1 MKNTNNIK
9 FSKNKKLNTVLQAI
23 YDDLTEELGSDE
35 VKRYKNKF
43 KNEIDFNIAQYGNL
57 LCYYND
63 IRQFYKDAGYKS
75 LDKLSDGKIWNIYKR
90 QVGYVARFYF

>member
-1 MKNTNNIK
+1 MKNTNAIK

-23 YDDLTEELGSDE
+23 YNGLTENLGSDE
-35 VKRYKNKF
+35 IKRYKREF

-63 IRQFYKDAGYKS
+63 IRQFYKDASYKS
-75 LDKLSDGKIWNIYKR
+75 IDKFSNDKIWNIYKR

>member
-23 YDDLTEELGSDE
+23 YDDLQELGTDE
-35 VKRYKNKF
+35 IKRYKREF
-43 KNEIDFNIAQYGNL
+43 KNETDFNIAQYGNL

-75 LDKLSDGKIWNIYKR
+75 LYKLSDGKIWDIYKR
-90 QVGYVARFYF
+90 QAGYVARLYF

>member
-23 YDDLTEELGSDE
+23 YDDLTENLGSDE
-35 VKRYKNKF
+35 VKRYKNEF

>member
-1 MKNTNNIK
+1 MKYTNQIK
-9 FSKNKKLNTVLQAI
+9 FSKNKKLNTVLQSI
-23 YDDLTEELGSDE
+23 YDDLAELGTDE
-35 VKRYKNKF
+35 VRRYKNKF

-63 IRQFYKDAGYKS
+63 IRQFYKNASYKS
-75 LDKLSDGKIWNIYKR
+75 IDKFSNDKIWNIYKR

>member
-23 YDDLTEELGSDE
+23 YDDLTENLESDE
-35 VKRYKNKF
+35 VKRYKSNF

-63 IRQFYKDAGYKS
+63 IRQLYKDAGYKS
-75 LDKLSDGKIWNIYKR
+75 LNKLSDAKIWDIYKR

>member
-23 YDDLTEELGSDE
+23 YDDLTENLGSDE

-63 IRQFYKDAGYKS
+63 IRQFYKNAGYKS

>member
-9 FSKNKKLNTVLQAI
+9 FSKNKKLNTVLQSI
-23 YDDLTEELGSDE
+23 YNDLQELSTDE
-35 VKRYKNKF
+35 VKRYKNEF

-63 IRQFYKDAGYKS
+63 IRQFYKNAGYKS
-75 LDKLSDGKIWNIYKR
+75 LDKLSDAKIWNIYKR
-90 QVGYVARFYF
+90 QVGHVARLYF

>member
-23 YDDLTEELGSDE
+23 YNDLTENLGSDE
-35 VKRYKNKF
+35 VRRYKNEF

-75 LDKLSDGKIWNIYKR
+75 LDKLSDAKVWNIYKR

>member
-1 MKNTNNIK
+1 MKYTNQIK

-23 YDDLTEELGSDE
+23 YNGLTENLGSDE
-35 VKRYKNKF
+35 VRRYKNKF

-63 IRQFYKDAGYKS
+63 IRQFYKDASYKS
-75 LDKLSDGKIWNIYKR
+75 IDKFSNDKIWNIYKR